1 MSTWTR
7 SQQGQVQLQGA
18 LTSVALQERQVA
30 AAEAEKEHR
39 QEEQLQQQIRQ
50 QADTAGGRLA
60 REHATA
66 WYVLHQK
73 KQEMAKREREAADKQ
88 VQDLQD
94 KERFARRGPP
104 KDILACEQRI
114 TDLEALAAAQAE
126 GLKPIKDHAQVQ
138 GSLLRTALFLEE
150 TRLTELL
157 QNLTT
162 KQKVRNDRRITLGRA
177 RDDADRK
184 ERALT
189 QEQSSLN
196 GAETRRTQRL
206 EVFVREGLIESVEK
220 QASDAVVRW
229 GYAAAQQ
236 SATARVTA
244 LRVGNSVRLP
254 SACAVNPGTRP
265 NVRRSWRRRY
275 AGCRNSSQPESTRGS
290 FCRSIRQ

>member
-1 MSTWTR
+1 M
-7 SQQGQVQLQGA
+7 
-18 LTSVALQERQVA
+18 QERQVA

-60 REHATA
+60 RACDGLVRAASE
-66 WYVLHQK
+66 

-94 KERFARRGPP
+94 KERFVRAAVLKRHPCLRAADHGP
-104 KDILACEQRI
+104 RSSGSG
-114 TDLEALAAAQAE
+114 QAE

-229 GYAAAQQ
+229 GYAAAQHERDRESPRYA
-236 SATARVTA
+236 SATA
-244 LRVGNSVRLP
+244 
-254 SACAVNPGTRP
+254 
-265 NVRRSWRRRY
+265 
-275 AGCRNSSQPESTRGS
+275 
-290 FCRSIRQ
+290 